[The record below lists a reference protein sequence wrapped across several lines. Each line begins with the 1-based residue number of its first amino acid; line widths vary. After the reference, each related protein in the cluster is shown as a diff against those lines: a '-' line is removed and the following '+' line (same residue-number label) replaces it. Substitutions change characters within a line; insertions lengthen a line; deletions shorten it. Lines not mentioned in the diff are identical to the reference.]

1 MSKRL
6 MKLVCLVVSMAM
18 LLTLAACGGSKAP
31 AAEDTK
37 VPAAD
42 TAKEPEKK
50 EENKEAAAVTYKLRI
65 HYSTDDEK
73 APTDWAVQ
81 EIAKL
86 MPNVKFEIEPQ
97 LNDNGD
103 SLKARIAT
111 GDLPDFFLISPMHF
125 DAAINSK
132 SIVNLTG
139 ALDSTGLGKKY
150 IKSVM
155 DTEVFYKDKQCWAF
169 PINAGGVD
177 LLYYNKEMFEKNGIK
192 VPTNYPELLAAV
204 KGFVAKGIT
213 PWPIFA
219 KEAWPIGAYFDAFA
233 TKIDPEGMVALSNG
247 TKKASDFRPA
257 IEKMTE
263 LIKAGVFQKGATAAD
278 YDTARTMFESG
289 KCPMFLNG
297 EWEIAGATEA
307 LGDKVDFIDNWP
319 TTDPG
324 HENDNL
330 YAMPGASEL
339 GGIAVSAKVKNQE
352 EAVKVAAL
360 LAEYISKGNYVKN
373 SRTDCAV
380 PTDGLTPEKSMAP
393 MTKKLLANKGSYIIK
408 SSVAHSLPNPKFG
421 TGFGELLQKMVA
433 GMSAEDFIKACDKLQ
448 ESSK

>member
-1 MSKRL
+1 MSKRI
-6 MKLVCLVVSMAM
+6 MKVVSLVVSLA
-18 LLTLAACGGSKAP
+18 LLFALTACSDKTSA
-31 AAEDTK
+31 
-37 VPAAD
+37 PAAD
-42 TAKEPEKK
+42 TKAPVAETAKEQPK
-50 EENKEAAAVTYKLRI
+50 EEAKAAEPVTYKIRL

-73 APTDWAVQ
+73 APADWAVK

-111 GDLPDFFLISPMHF
+111 GDLPDIFLISPIHF
-125 DAAINSK
+125 DAAIKSK
-132 SIVNLTG
+132 TIINLTD
-139 ALDSTGLGKKY
+139 ALNSTGLGKKY

-155 DTEVFYKDKQCWAF
+155 DTEVYYKDKQCWAF

-177 LLYYNKEMFEKNGIK
+177 LLYYNKELFEKNNIK

-204 KGFVAKGIT
+204 KGFVAKGIV

-219 KEAWPIGAYFDAFA
+219 KEAWPIGAFFDAFA
-233 TKIDPEGMVALSNG
+233 TKINPEGMVALCNG
-247 TKKASDFRPA
+247 TAKASDYKAA
-257 IEKMTE
+257 IVKMEE
-263 LIKAGVFQKGATAAD
+263 LIKAGVFQKGATATD
-278 YDTARTMFESG
+278 YDTARTMFEQG
-289 KCPMFLNG
+289 KTPMFLNG

-339 GGIAVSAKVKNQE
+339 GGFAVSAKTKNPE

-360 LAEYISKGNYVKN
+360 LAEYVSKGNYVKN

-380 PTDGLTPEKSMAP
+380 PTDGLTPEKPMAP
-393 MTKKLLANKGSYIIK
+393 MTKKLLANKGNYIIK
-408 SSVAHSLPNPKFG
+408 SSVAHSLPNPKFS
-421 TGFGELLQKMVA
+421 TGFGELLQKLVA
-433 GMSAEDFIKACDKLQ
+433 GMSADEFIKACDKLQ
-448 ESSK
+448 ETTK